1 MAWQAVV
8 ASIYDDPRRCGEG
21 LVVTRLKKHRTGL
34 SCRSTSGRP
43 GHCSSAAA
51 SGYICTGVRPSKVFR
66 FRPSAARHFRIL
78 TSKCVPHLQS
88 EQPNVL
94 SGQFH
99 RQVRRIRSP
108 AELRIKIALALMSC
122 FEFGGF
128 SSTGECVS
136 GGLIGLW
143 WKQVIT
149 SRDVT
154 VQHVAIDF
162 WFQIS
167 FRPNSIFSS
176 NISWRSS
183 TWFEYCTG
191 ESHRKYFPT
200 FPQHL
205 HIIYINTEMNNS
217 HNNKYVNI
225 CWKFS

>member
-162 WFQIS
+162 WV
-167 FRPNSIFSS
+167 S
-176 NISWRSS
+176 NILPAKLYFFFQYFMA
-183 TWFEYCTG
+183 FEHMIWIL
-191 ESHRKYFPT
+191 HRGIAPKIFPHIPTTFAYNLHKYG
-200 FPQHL
+200 
-205 HIIYINTEMNNS
+205 NE
-217 HNNKYVNI
+217 
-225 CWKFS
+225 